1 MKKPVIFVLVLLLAM
16 IVVPVAALD
25 LSEFS
30 TKNVK
35 NTFSTPIFEKNGEPN
50 AENSDTVKVMAKADG
65 NIMTASVT
73 EYLVG
78 CVASEMPAT
87 YHEEALKA
95 QAVAAYTNLVRLRKN
110 PDSSLGGADISDD
123 PKKHQGYLN
132 EEQQKEKW
140 GDKYERYHEKILSA
154 VSEVAGEAVTYN
166 SEPIVAA
173 YCAISTGKTENASD
187 IWGGELPYLV
197 SVVSS
202 GDKLSPDY
210 SSTVVLSTEQ
220 LRQALS
226 GESDIQL
233 GDDPSAWIG
242 NIERTEAGAVK
253 NITIGSKTLTGANA
267 RKLFSLRSPAFS
279 VEYSNGNF
287 TFNVSGYGHLIG
299 MSQYGADYMA
309 RNGSDYKTILTHYY
323 TGTEIKKIPLE

>member
-1 MKKPVIFVLVLLLAM
+1 MKRPIIFVTAMLLAM
-16 IVVPVAALD
+16 IAVPVAALE

-30 TKNVK
+30 AKNVK
-35 NTFSTPIFEKNGEPN
+35 HTFSSAISSEAVGTDGT
-50 AENSDTVKVMAKADG
+50 ENEVVKVMAKADG

-110 PDSSLGGADISDD
+110 PDSSLNGADISDD
-123 PKKHQGYLN
+123 PKKHQGYLS
-132 EEQQKEKW
+132 EEGQKEKW
-140 GDKYERYHEKILSA
+140 GDKYDRYHEKILAA
-154 VSEVAGEAVTYN
+154 VSEVAGQAVTYN

-202 GDKLSPDY
+202 GDKLSPDC
-210 SSTVVLSTEQ
+210 SSTVVLSAEQ
-220 LRQALS
+220 FVSAVS
-226 GESDIQL
+226 GDAEIQL

-242 NIERTEAGAVK
+242 SVERTEAGSVK
-253 NITIGSKTLTGANA
+253 TVVIGGKTVTGSKA
-267 RKLFSLRSPAFS
+267 RNLFSLRSPAFS
-279 VEYSNGNF
+279 VEYSNGSF
-287 TFNVSGYGHLIG
+287 TFNVTGYGHLIG

-309 RNGSDYKTILTHYY
+309 RNGSDYKAILSHYY
-323 TGTEIKKIPLE
+323 TGTQIEKIPLE

>member
-30 TKNVK
+30 AKNVK
-35 NTFSTPIFEKNGEPN
+35 NTFSTPIFEKSEEPN

-132 EEQQKEKW
+132 EE
-140 GDKYERYHEKILSA
+140 
-154 VSEVAGEAVTYN
+154 
-166 SEPIVAA
+166 
-173 YCAISTGKTENASD
+173 
-187 IWGGELPYLV
+187 
-197 SVVSS
+197 
-202 GDKLSPDY
+202 
-210 SSTVVLSTEQ
+210 
-220 LRQALS
+220 
-226 GESDIQL
+226 
-233 GDDPSAWIG
+233 
-242 NIERTEAGAVK
+242 
-253 NITIGSKTLTGANA
+253 
-267 RKLFSLRSPAFS
+267 
-279 VEYSNGNF
+279 
-287 TFNVSGYGHLIG
+287 
-299 MSQYGADYMA
+299 
-309 RNGSDYKTILTHYY
+309 
-323 TGTEIKKIPLE
+323 

>member
-1 MKKPVIFVLVLLLAM
+1 MKRPVIFVFVMLAAM
-16 IVVPVAALD
+16 IATPVAALD

-30 TKNVK
+30 AKNVK
-35 NTFSTPIFEKNGEPN
+35 ETFSFSFSSEADESDD
-50 AENSDTVKVMAKADG
+50 AESGVVKVMAKADG

-110 PDSSLGGADISDD
+110 PDSSLNGADISDD
-123 PKKHQGYLN
+123 PKKHQGYLS

-140 GDKYERYHEKILSA
+140 GDKYDRYHEKILAA
-154 VSEVAGEAVTYN
+154 VSEVAGQAVTYN

-202 GDKLSPDY
+202 GDKLSPDC
-210 SSTVVLSTEQ
+210 SSSVVMTAEQ
-220 LRQALS
+220 FRQAVS
-226 GESDIQL
+226 GDTEIQL

-242 NIERTEAGAVK
+242 NTERTEAGAVK
-253 NITIGSKTLTGANA
+253 SIVIGGKTLTGTKA
-267 RKLFSLRSPAFS
+267 RNLFSLRSPAFS
-279 VEYSNGNF
+279 VEYSNGSF
-287 TFNVSGYGHLIG
+287 TFNVTGYGHLIG

-309 RNGSDYKTILTHYY
+309 RNGSDYKAILSHYY
-323 TGTEIKKIPLE
+323 TGTKIEKISLE

>member
-1 MKKPVIFVLVLLLAM
+1 M
-16 IVVPVAALD
+16 
-25 LSEFS
+25 
-30 TKNVK
+30 
-35 NTFSTPIFEKNGEPN
+35 
-50 AENSDTVKVMAKADG
+50 
-65 NIMTASVT
+65 
-73 EYLVG
+73 
-78 CVASEMPAT
+78 
-87 YHEEALKA
+87 
-95 QAVAAYTNLVRLRKN
+95 
-110 PDSSLGGADISDD
+110 
-123 PKKHQGYLN
+123 N

-173 YCAISTGKTENASD
+173 YCAISTGKTENAAD

-202 GDKLSPDY
+202 GDKLSPDC

-220 LRQALS
+220 FRQALS
-226 GESDIQL
+226 GEGDIQL

>member
-1 MKKPVIFVLVLLLAM
+1 MKRPVIFVFVLLLAM
-16 IVVPVAALD
+16 IVIPVTALD

-30 TKNVK
+30 PGNVK
-35 NTFSTPIFEKNGEPN
+35 STFSVPIFERNKD
-50 AENSDTVKVMAKADG
+50 ADSENSDTVKVMAKANG
-65 NIMTASVT
+65 NIMTTSVT

-78 CVASEMPAT
+78 CVASEMPAA

-123 PKKHQGYLN
+123 PKKHQGYLS

-187 IWGGELPYLV
+187 IWGGELPYIV

-210 SSTVVLSTEQ
+210 SSTVVLNAEQ
-220 LRQALS
+220 FRQALS
-226 GESDIQL
+226 GENDIQL
-233 GDDPSAWIG
+233 GEDASSWIG
-242 NIERTEAGAVK
+242 NIEKTEAGAVK
-253 NITIGSKTLTGANA
+253 NIIIGSKTLTGAKA

-279 VEYSNGNF
+279 VEYLNGNF

-323 TGTEIKKIPLE
+323 KGTEIKKIPLE

>member
-1 MKKPVIFVLVLLLAM
+1 MKKTVIFVLVLLLAM

-35 NTFSTPIFEKNGEPN
+35 NTFSTPIFEKSEEPN

-78 CVASEMPAT
+78 CVAS
-87 YHEEALKA
+87 
-95 QAVAAYTNLVRLRKN
+95 
-110 PDSSLGGADISDD
+110 DSSLGGADISDD

-173 YCAISTGKTENASD
+173 YCAISTGKTENAAD

-202 GDKLSPDY
+202 GDKLSPDC

-220 LRQALS
+220 FRQALS
-226 GESDIQL
+226 GEGDIQL

>member
-1 MKKPVIFVLVLLLAM
+1 MKKTVIFVLVLLLAM

-35 NTFSTPIFEKNGEPN
+35 NTFSTPIFEKSEEPN

-173 YCAISTGKTENASD
+173 YCAISTGKTENAAD

-202 GDKLSPDY
+202 GDKLSPDC

-220 LRQALS
+220 FLS
-226 GESDIQL
+226 
-233 GDDPSAWIG
+233 
-242 NIERTEAGAVK
+242 
-253 NITIGSKTLTGANA
+253 
-267 RKLFSLRSPAFS
+267 
-279 VEYSNGNF
+279 
-287 TFNVSGYGHLIG
+287 LIH
-299 MSQYGADYMA
+299 
-309 RNGSDYKTILTHYY
+309 I
-323 TGTEIKKIPLE
+323 

>member
-1 MKKPVIFVLVLLLAM
+1 MKRVLIIYIILLLAV
-16 IVVPVAALD
+16 IFTPIAALD

-30 TKNVK
+30 FSNVK
-35 NTFSTPIFEKNGEPN
+35 NTVFGDDKGD
-50 AENSDTVKVMAKADG
+50 AEVQETGVVKVMAKADG
-65 NIMTASVT
+65 NIMTTSVE

-110 PDSSLGGADISDD
+110 PDSALNGADISDD
-123 PKKHQGYLN
+123 PKTHQGYIN
-132 EEQQKEKW
+132 DETQKKKW
-140 GDKYERYHEKILSA
+140 GDKYERYHEKILAA
-154 VSEVAGEAVTYN
+154 VSEVAGQAVTYE

-173 YCAISTGKTENASD
+173 YCAISMGKTENAAD
-187 IWGGELPYLV
+187 IWGGSLPYLT

-210 SSTVVLSTEQ
+210 SSTVILTADQFKNAV
-220 LRQALS
+220 S
-226 GESDIQL
+226 GETDINL
-233 GDDPSAWIG
+233 SDDPSAWIG
-242 NIERTEAGAVK
+242 NIDFTEAGSVK
-253 NITIGSKTLTGANA
+253 SVCIGGKSVTGTKA
-267 RKLFSLRSPAFS
+267 RNLFSLRSPSFS

-287 TFNVSGYGHLIG
+287 VFNVFGYGHLIG

-309 RNGSDYKTILTHYY
+309 RNGSDYKAILSHYY
-323 TGTEIKKIPLE
+323 TGTQLTKISI